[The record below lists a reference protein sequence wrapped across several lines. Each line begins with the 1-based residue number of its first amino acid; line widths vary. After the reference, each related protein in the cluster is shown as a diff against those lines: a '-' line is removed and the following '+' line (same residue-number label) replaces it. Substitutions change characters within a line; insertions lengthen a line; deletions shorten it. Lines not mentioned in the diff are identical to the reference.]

1 MITRF
6 AFAALLLLAQP
17 ALAQSIVDGPR
28 ARPVAAQD
36 GTTQRAVEAVLA
48 EAPKGTRFGLLVVD
62 LQGRVIVSVNP
73 DMRFVPASNTK
84 LFTTAA
90 ALALLPRAEWP
101 DAEGGAQV
109 FLMPGTTGKPKDVVL
124 YGRGDA
130 RLSSA
135 ADCKVDCLA
144 VLADAVAAKTR
155 VVGDVIGDDSYF
167 PDQRWSAG
175 MSWNNIG
182 DYNATAASALSLDA
196 NELPVR
202 VIADPAGGPPLIAA
216 PPYLIVRNEALTVN
230 AGAPTTLQLEHRVNS
245 REFRLYG
252 TIAVGAP
259 EWRARVGI
267 DDPADYAATVFARM
281 LRERGVKVLGTV
293 QVRHQPVMGKDLQP
307 AVAAGQAVAVAE
319 WGAPIAAVTPPPL
332 AELIPLIN
340 KPSQNHH
347 AELLLRRIGRVNGG
361 SGSVEDGLAAE
372 RALFIRAGVPAE
384 GFDLFDGSGMSSY
397 NRASPRAMIA
407 LLRWGIRQPWGTA
420 WLASFPVAGRD
431 GTLTK
436 RFAGTP
442 LEGRIQAK
450 TGTLNATNALSGT
463 MTTAS
468 GRRLFF
474 AFFANDVPDG
484 ASAVPIMEKVLEV
497 VAAAN

>member
-1 MITRF
+1 MIMRF
-6 AFAALLLLAQP
+6 AMAALLLLAQP
-17 ALAQSIVDGPR
+17 ALAQTIADGSR

-36 GTTQRAVEAVLA
+36 STTQRAVEAVLA
-48 EAPKGTRFGLLVVD
+48 QAPKGTRFGLLVVD
-62 LQGRVIVSVNP
+62 GEGRVLVSVNP

-90 ALALLPRAEWP
+90 ALALLPRTEWP
-101 DAEGGAQV
+101 GADGGAQV
-109 FLMPGTTGKPKDVVL
+109 FLVPGATGKPKDVVL

-144 VLADAVAAKTR
+144 TLADAVAAKTR
-155 VVGDVIGDDSYF
+155 VVGDVIGDDTLF

-182 DYNATAASALSLDA
+182 DYNATAASALSLDS
-196 NELPVR
+196 NELTIGVT
-202 VIADPAGGPPLIAA
+202 ADPAGGPPLIAA
-216 PPYLIVRNEALTVN
+216 PPYLIVDNEAWTVP
-230 AGAPTTLQLEHRVNS
+230 AGMPTKLQLEHRVNS

-252 TIAVGAP
+252 TISVGAP

-267 DDPADYAATVFARM
+267 DDPADYAATVFAQM
-281 LRERGVKVLGTV
+281 LRDRGVNITGKVR
-293 QVRHQPVMGKDLQP
+293 VRHQPVMGKDLQP
-307 AVAAGQAVAVAE
+307 LFASVQAVTVLEWDTPVAAAV
-319 WGAPIAAVTPPPL
+319 PPPL

-347 AELLLRRIGRVNGG
+347 AELLLRRIGRLNGG
-361 SGSVEDGLAAE
+361 TGSVEDGLANQ
-372 RALFIRAGVPAE
+372 RALFIRAGVPPE
-384 GFDLFDGSGMSSY
+384 GFDLFDGSGMSTY
-397 NRASPRAMIA
+397 NRVSPRAMIA
-407 LLRWGIRQPWGTA
+407 LLRWGIRQAWGTA

-431 GTLTK
+431 GTLKK
-436 RFAGTP
+436 RFVGTP
-442 LEGRIQAK
+442 LEGRISAK

-463 MTTAS
+463 MITAS
-468 GRRLFF
+468 GRTLIF
-474 AFFANDVPDG
+474 AFYANDVPDG
-484 ASAVPIMEKVLEV
+484 ASAVPTMEKALQV

>member
-6 AFAALLLLAQP
+6 VFAALLLLAQP
-17 ALAQSIVDGPR
+17 ALAQTIADGPR
-28 ARPVAAQD
+28 AKPVAAED

-62 LQGRVIVSVNP
+62 IEGRVLVSVNP
-73 DMRFVPASNTK
+73 DMRFMPASNTK

-90 ALALLPRAEWP
+90 AFALLPRVEWP

-109 FLMPGTTGKPKDVVL
+109 FLVPSDAGKPKDVVL

-130 RLSSA
+130 RLSSG

-144 VLADAVAAKTR
+144 ALADAVAAKTR

-196 NELPVR
+196 NELTVR

-216 PPYLIVRNEALTVN
+216 SSYLIVDNGALTA
-230 AGAPTTLQLEHRVNS
+230 AGTLTTLQLEHRVNS

-252 TIAVGAP
+252 TIAAGAP

-267 DDPADYAATVFARM
+267 DDPADYAATVFAQM
-281 LRERGVKVLGTV
+281 LRDRGVKVLGKV
-293 QVRHQPVMGKDLQP
+293 QVRHRPVMGKDLQP
-307 AVAAGQAVAVAE
+307 LFAAVQAVTVLE
-319 WGAPIAAVTPPPL
+319 WDAPIAATTPPPL

-347 AELLLRRIGRVNGG
+347 AELLLRRVGRVNGG

-372 RALFIRAGVPAE
+372 RALFIGVGVPGE
-384 GFDLFDGSGMSSY
+384 GFDLYDGSGMSSY
-397 NRASPRAMIA
+397 NRVSPRAMIA

-431 GTLTK
+431 GTLKK
-436 RFAGTP
+436 RFVGTP
-442 LEGRIQAK
+442 LEGRISAK

-463 MTTAS
+463 MITAS
-468 GRRLFF
+468 GRTLIF
-474 AFFANDVPDG
+474 AFYANDVPDG
-484 ASAVPIMEKVLEV
+484 ASAVPTMEKALQV